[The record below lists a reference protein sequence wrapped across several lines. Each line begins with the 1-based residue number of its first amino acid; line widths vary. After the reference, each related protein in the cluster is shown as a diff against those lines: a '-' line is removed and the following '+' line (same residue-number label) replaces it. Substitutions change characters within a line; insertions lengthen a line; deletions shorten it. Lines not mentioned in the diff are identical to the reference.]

1 MKIKYLLISALVTVV
16 SINSCSSFLDEE
28 NISNQSAE
36 AYFATPAGYESLVRG
51 AYNGLAKIY
60 NTTTWYS
67 LSQLGTDISTQNNG
81 NSTNQ
86 LNQYVTYYSDNPTV
100 SSYWNALYAALK
112 NANAA
117 IGRASS
123 VITKE
128 TDPRDGMDASL
139 VARRV
144 AEAKYLRALS
154 FSRLYAISVRDRSSS
169 RRPCLLPPLRNLM
182 GLRSF
187 TIRFS
192 LIFRMS
198 WTPNFR

>member
-67 LSQLGTDISTQNNG
+67 LSQLGVDISTQNNG

-86 LNQYVTYYSDNPTV
+86 PTSMLHIIATILRLV
-100 SSYWNALYAALK
+100 P
-112 NANAA
+112 
-117 IGRASS
+117 IG
-123 VITKE
+123 
-128 TDPRDGMDASL
+128 MH
-139 VARRV
+139 
-144 AEAKYLRALS
+144 YM
-154 FSRLYAISVRDRSSS
+154 
-169 RRPCLLPPLRNLM
+169 LL
-182 GLRSF
+182 
-187 TIRFS
+187 
-192 LIFRMS
+192 
-198 WTPNFR
+198 